1 MTRTKDLH
9 IGMKFDNFGEVIEIV
24 DISKSEGGVI
34 VQWNGW
40 FGNEFVSDYSGIEL
54 ARA

>member
-1 MTRTKDLH
+1 MTRTKDIQ
-9 IGMKFDNFGEVIEIV
+9 IGMKFDNFGETLEVV
-24 DISKSEGGVI
+24 DVRKVDGGVI

-40 FGNEFVSDYSGIEL
+40 FGNEFVADNCGIEL